1 MQLERDL
8 PAIKKVYKRVKGVF
22 PGLVVGL
29 ALLAAFLA
37 WLQAAWGWQPAW
49 AAVLLNWVESFA
61 SVFLGIFIEAV
72 PYLLLGTLASGL
84 VEVFIKSEDLA
95 ALLPHNRLGG
105 VAAGSLL
112 GLFFPVCECG
122 TVPLAR
128 RFIRKGVPVS
138 VGITFL
144 LAAPVINPIVI
155 ASTLSAFGVGLVFWL
170 RLALTLLIAI
180 LIGWLFGL
188 EHDGNRLLAQ
198 DLPQSLIGPLSLDI
212 GPGLPAKPPLGARMK
227 QMVSVAADDF
237 FEMGQFLVTGAALA
251 SIMQTLIPQAWLLAV
266 GNGPILSVIALATLA
281 ALLSICSTVD
291 AFIAL
296 AFLGTFSTG
305 AVVAFLVFGPMVDI
319 KAILMY
325 LRVFNRKTVVYL
337 SLLPFLFSILAGV
350 VVNFLVP

>member
-1 MQLERDL
+1 MQFEKSA
-8 PAIKKVYKRVKGVF
+8 PGFKKAYVWVKKAF
-22 PGLVVGL
+22 PGLVIGL

-49 AAVLLNWVESFA
+49 AAALLGWVENFA

-95 ALLPHNRLGG
+95 GLLLHNRLGG
-105 VAAGSLL
+105 VVAGSFL

-128 RFIRKGVPVS
+128 RFIRKGVAVPVS
-138 VGITFL
+138 IAFL

-155 ASTLSAFGVGLVFWL
+155 ASTLSAFGVSLVFWL
-170 RLALTLLIAI
+170 RIALTLLIAV

-188 EHDGNRLLAQ
+188 ETDGDRLLAQ
-198 DLPQSLIGPLSLDI
+198 PSPPLVSLQLDTDQA
-212 GPGLPAKPPLGARMK
+212 LLVNKPPLGERLKRMA
-227 QMVSVAADDF
+227 SVAADDF

-251 SIMQTLIPQAWLLAV
+251 SIMQTLVPQAWLLAI

-337 SLLPFLFSILAGV
+337 STLPFLFSILAGV
-350 VVNFLVP
+350 LINFLAF